1 MKSPVL
7 VGKKK
12 IEFQD
17 KAVPGILPGE
27 VLVKVEYCGICGS
40 DFHAYET
47 GTLYPMGTV
56 MGHEFSGVV
65 AEVGDQIVSFRP
77 GDPVAVKPAASCL
90 NCHWCGLGKYSLCPI
105 RRGTIIGINA
115 ENDGAFA
122 EYVRI
127 RYPDQML
134 FNLPPNVSFEQA
146 ALAEPLSI
154 AFHSVRLSHFKAGD
168 RVLIIGGGAIG
179 LGILQRLKAGGAGKI
194 ILLELSDKKSS
205 IAENLGADIVLNPK
219 SEGGGLKDHVLSLT
233 DGIGPD
239 IVFECAGV
247 PATFQAA
254 TDCVKS
260 GGQILLIGLQ
270 EEIIPFDAF
279 ALLHREVEIKGVLG
293 SYDEYGDVLDYLNN
307 GRINTDAMIS
317 DIIPLDDLIVRGFA
331 RLSEEKD
338 LVKVLVNHS

>member
-1 MKSPVL
+1 MKCPVL

-12 IEFQD
+12 IEFQE
-17 KAVPGILPGE
+17 KAVPAISPGE

-40 DFHAYET
+40 DFHAWET

-65 AEVGDQIVSFRP
+65 AEVGGEIASFRP
-77 GDPVAVKPAASCL
+77 GDPVAVKPSASCL
-90 NCHWCGLGKYSLCPI
+90 KCHWCGLGKYSLCPM

-122 EYVRI
+122 EYVRV
-127 RYPDQML
+127 RHPDQML
-134 FNLPPNVSFEQA
+134 FNLPGNVGFEQA

-168 RVLIIGGGAIG
+168 RVMIIGGGAIG

-194 ILLELSDKKSS
+194 IVLELSGKKSS
-205 IAENLGADIVLNPK
+205 IAENLGADLVLNPK
-219 SEGGGLKDHVLSLT
+219 SAGDGLKDHILGMT
-233 DGIGPD
+233 DGTGPD

-247 PATFQAA
+247 PAAFQTA

-293 SYDEYGDVLDYLNN
+293 SYDEYGDVLEYLND
-307 GRINTDAMIS
+307 GKIDSDAMIS
-317 DIIPLDDLIVRGFA
+317 DIIPLDDLVVRGFE
-331 RLSEEKD
+331 RLNREKD
-338 LVKVLVNHS
+338 LIKVMVNHS